1 MGVRRRARE
10 CALMTLYSMDV
21 AGLWPDTALE
31 RYFSSFGDG
40 EPLDPPPSYAPP
52 EAAKKATRID
62 ANDAEV
68 RAYTALLVEGV
79 GRHLEEL
86 DALLQGISRN
96 WRLARMAVVDRNV
109 LRLAAFEL
117 THRADDVPRKVAINE
132 AIEVAKRFGTA
143 ESGAFVNGIL
153 DRIGKDR

>member
-1 MGVRRRARE
+1 MGARRRARE

-31 RYFSSFGDG
+31 RFFTSFVDG

-52 EAAKKATRID
+52 EAAKRALKISVSET
-62 ANDAEV
+62 EM
-68 RAYTALLVEGV
+68 RAYTELLVEGV

-86 DALLQGISRN
+86 DTLIQSISRN

-109 LRLAAFEL
+109 LRMAAFEL
-117 THRADDVPRKVAINE
+117 THRGDDVPRKVAINE
-132 AIEVAKRFGTA
+132 AIEVAKRFGSA

-153 DRIGKDR
+153 DRIGKGK